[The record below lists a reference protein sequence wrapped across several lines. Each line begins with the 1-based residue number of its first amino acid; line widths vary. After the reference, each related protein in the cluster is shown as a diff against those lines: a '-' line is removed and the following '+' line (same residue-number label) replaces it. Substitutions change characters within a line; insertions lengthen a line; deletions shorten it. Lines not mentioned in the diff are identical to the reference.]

1 MSSMVYVRFIF
12 FFKLIISLYKPTFT
26 CYYLGL
32 MRMLQL
38 FQRIC
43 LIKGQDNVPVC
54 EKSNNMWSL
63 KNMLQERSPLVTLSD
78 KPV

>member
-1 MSSMVYVRFIF
+1 
-12 FFKLIISLYKPTFT
+12 
-26 CYYLGL
+26 

-43 LIKGQDNVPVC
+43 LIKGQDNGPVC